1 MSLFKYRVLTTG
13 SSVIEGKKDA
23 LTQMDLIS
31 DLRKSGYVVL
41 KVQKVGEER
50 RISLPFGRA
59 KRGEILHF
67 TQELATLLESGIP
80 MDRSLTMMVDAQE
93 NGVLKAALEDILG
106 GIKGGKSLAN
116 ALSGFPKLFSNVYVN
131 MVRAGEEGGV
141 LPQVLKRLGSFEERI
156 QKVKGEIISA
166 MIYPLLLTFTGIL
179 SIAALIVYVIPKFS
193 QIFQGIGIPMP
204 LSTLILMRLNHI
216 VVMYGWIFLIIF
228 GVLFFLYRRS
238 LRNEG
243 THLKIDRK
251 KLSLP
256 ILGNILWKIQVSRFA
271 RTLGTLLE
279 NGVPLLKSIDIV
291 KDVLSNAHLVDI
303 LEKAKANVKE
313 GEGLTRSLARRGFL
327 PEIAVHLLSVGEE
340 TGNLDKML
348 IKVADSFD
356 ADTEQKIKRLVTL
369 VEPVLILFMGGVI
382 GSIIISMLTAI
393 FSINEVS
400 F

>member
-1 MSLFKYRVLTTG
+1 MSLYKYRVLTTG

-23 LTQMDLIS
+23 LTQTDLIS

-41 KVQKVGEER
+41 KVQKVGDER
-50 RISLPFGRA
+50 GFSLPFGRA
-59 KRGEILHF
+59 KRGDILHF

-80 MDRSLTMMVDAQE
+80 MDRSLLMMVDAQG
-93 NGVLKAALEDILG
+93 NGVLKAALEDILS
-106 GIKGGKSLAN
+106 GIKAGKSLAH
-116 ALSGFPKLFSNVYVN
+116 ALSGFPRLFSNVYVN
-131 MVRAGEEGGV
+131 MIRAGEEGGV
-141 LPQVLKRLGSFEERI
+141 LPNVLKRLASFEERT

-193 QIFQGIGIPMP
+193 QIFEGIGIPMP
-204 LSTLILMRLNHI
+204 VSTLILMQLNHF

-243 THLKIDRK
+243 TRLKVDRK
-251 KLSLP
+251 KLRLP
-256 ILGNILWKIQVSRFA
+256 ILGNVLWKIQISRFA

-291 KDVLSNAHLVDI
+291 KDVLSNAYLVDI
-303 LEKAKANVKE
+303 LDKAKANVKE
-313 GEGLTRSLARRGFL
+313 GEGLTRPLARKGFL

-356 ADTEQKIKRLVTL
+356 GDIEQRIKRLVTL
-369 VEPVLILFMGGVI
+369 VEPILILFMGGVI
-382 GSIIISMLTAI
+382 GTIIISMLTAI